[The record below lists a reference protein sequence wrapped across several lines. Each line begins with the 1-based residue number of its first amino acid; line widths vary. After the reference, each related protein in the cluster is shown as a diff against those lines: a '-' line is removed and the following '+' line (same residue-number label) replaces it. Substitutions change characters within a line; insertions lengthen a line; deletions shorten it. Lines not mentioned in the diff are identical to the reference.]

1 MTDEPIYT
9 EDRVKRIRTVLW
21 IVVGVG
27 ALLALLAA
35 YTLVVL
41 VPGSRADEN
50 YTPFSLVVAVVA
62 VAVVGSSAL
71 SMRLL
76 GGPRKQAKVALA
88 GTGGALIL
96 SGILL
101 SSAVIGYFLPL
112 LGLAILFLALLT
124 DGDPA

>member
-27 ALLALLAA
+27 VLLALLVV
-35 YTLVVL
+35 YTLIVL
-41 VPGSRADEN
+41 VPGSRVDEN
-50 YTPFSLVVAVVA
+50 YAPFALVVAVVA
-62 VAVVGSSAL
+62 VAVLGSSAI

-76 GGPRKQAKVALA
+76 LGPRRQAKAALA

-101 SSAVIGYFLPL
+101 SSVVIGYVMPLP
-112 LGLAILFLALLT
+112 GLAVLFPALLP